1 MAPVRDPD
9 DLESLMNVGPRIADD
24 FRALGI
30 GTVTRLAGEDAD
42 DLYERLCVQT
52 GVRQDPCVL
61 DTFRSAVDQ
70 ADGKPARPW
79 WEYSR
84 ERKRLAS

>member
-1 MAPVRDPD
+1 ME
-9 DLESLMNVGPRIADD
+9 LTSLMNVGPRIAHDLH
-24 FRALGI
+24 RLGV
-30 GTVTRLAGEDAD
+30 GSVEELRDRDAD
-42 DLYERLCVQT
+42 DLYDRLCELT

-70 ADGKPARPW
+70 ANGEPARPW

-84 ERKRLAS
+84 ERKAGR